1 MHSVNSEKKTHRKRV
16 FNILTVCI
24 FRKLSFFDFKMWKRI
39 FGSEFVFDLPALEV
53 PLCSFRGSLPHV
65 NSQQQIQRQKGWQGS
80 SDNDAR
86 AFLSSFQVPR
96 SSSFFSWKLWTFR
109 CFIFFEVSLMAFLG
123 LGLMIITCGQV
134 LRNVIVILGFT
145 FPNCEEH

>member
-1 MHSVNSEKKTHRKRV
+1 MSWDYTSYHVKYVKYAICIEWTQKKTHRKRV

-39 FGSEFVFDLPALEV
+39 FGSEFVFDLRALEV

-86 AFLSSFQVPR
+86 AFFIVI
-96 SSSFFSWKLWTFR
+96 SSSAFII
-109 CFIFFEVSLMAFLG
+109 IFFMKTLNFSLLHFF
-123 LGLMIITCGQV
+123 
-134 LRNVIVILGFT
+134 RSE
-145 FPNCEEH
+145 PNGVPWVRSNDNHVRPSSA